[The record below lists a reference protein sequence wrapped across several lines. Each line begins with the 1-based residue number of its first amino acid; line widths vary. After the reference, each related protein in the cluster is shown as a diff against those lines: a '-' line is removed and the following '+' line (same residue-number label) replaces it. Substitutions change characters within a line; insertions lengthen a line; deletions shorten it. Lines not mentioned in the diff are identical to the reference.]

1 MIRLRGSRSPLVF
14 QVFGS
19 ILLVTLVSVLATGL
33 LVRTAL
39 SDQFEQYLSGLPSQM
54 GQGRGM
60 GRMLLGAAEQTF
72 IAQVDLWILISALGS
87 IVLAIVVAL
96 LVARRIARPIV
107 QLTAEVEEFARG
119 DLARRVEIGGST
131 EVGELADAFNGMAD
145 SLSQAEAMRRR
156 LVADVAHELRNPV
169 AALRA
174 QLEGVAEGV
183 LDMDEGRAVS
193 LVEDVLHLSRLVA
206 DLQELSIAEAGKLP
220 YALAGFDLA
229 DTVRAEVERMRPT
242 MPRTVEL
249 LVDAEE
255 APFAVY
261 ADEHRI
267 SQVLRN
273 LLSNAARHTSHGGV
287 TVRLRRSGSS
297 VRAEVIDTGEGI
309 SQADLPHI
317 FDRFYRAD
325 AARASD
331 TGGAGIG
338 LAIARTIVADH
349 GGSVFAES
357 MPGQGATVGFE
368 LPLSE
373 TAE

>member
-1 MIRLRGSRSPLVF
+1 MTRRGSRTPLVF

-19 ILLVTLVSVLATGL
+19 ILLVTLASVLATGL

-39 SDQFEQYLSGLPSQM
+39 SEQFELYLSSLP

-60 GRMLLGAAEQTF
+60 GRMLLGSAEQTF

-87 IVLAIVVAL
+87 IVLAILVAL

-107 QLTAEVEEFARG
+107 ELTSEVDQFARG
-119 DLARRVEIGGST
+119 DLERRVEIDGSA

-145 SLSQAEAMRRR
+145 SLSQAEVMRRR

-183 LDMDEGRAVS
+183 IDMDERRAAS
-193 LVEDVLHLSRLVA
+193 LVDDVLHLSRLVA
-206 DLQELSIAEAGKLP
+206 DLQELSIAEAGRLQ
-220 YALAGFDLA
+220 YVRTQFD
-229 DTVRAEVERMRPT
+229 
-242 MPRTVEL
+242 
-249 LVDAEE
+249 LVDAARAE
-255 APFAVY
+255 AERMSLTMPEGVELRVEAHGGPFMVN

-267 SQVLRN
+267 AQVLRN
-273 LLSNAARHTSHGGV
+273 LLSNAARHTFHGSV
-287 TVRLRRSGSS
+287 TVRLDASQAA
-297 VRAEVIDTGEGI
+297 VRVAVIDTGEGI
-309 SQADLPHI
+309 SADDLPHI

-338 LAIARTIVADH
+338 LAIARTIVEDH

-357 MPGQGATVGFE
+357 ESGSGATVGFE
-368 LPLSE
+368 LPRVS
-373 TAE
+373 AAV